1 MDKRISIK
9 NISSATIDLI
19 LPFINFRRKLDSG
32 RVIYVSENE
41 LYELNN
47 DAGFAAMVREHYI
60 TIEGLDENEMPE
72 IVNGTVYSAQD
83 INAMLDKLDVTA
95 FAKFIPNAAPAE
107 KETAVKLA
115 IDKGI
120 TNPAITALIKKYCDG
135 VDIINAINMKHQA
148 EEK

>member
-1 MDKRISIK
+1 MNKRISVK

-32 RVIYVSENE
+32 RTIYVSEDE

-60 TIEGLDENEMPE
+60 QIEGLEENEMPE
-72 IVNGTVYSAQD
+72 LVSGTVYTAQD
-83 INAMLDKLDVTA
+83 IGAMLDKLDVTA

-107 KETAVKLA
+107 KETAIKLA

-120 TNPAITALIKKYCDG
+120 TNPAITALIKKYCDID
-135 VDIINAINMKHQA
+135 VINAINMKHQT
-148 EEK
+148 EE

>member
-9 NISSATIDLI
+9 NVSSATIDLI

-32 RVIYVSENE
+32 RTIYVSENE

-60 TIEGLDENEMPE
+60 TIDGLDENEMPE
-72 IVNGTVYSAQD
+72 IVNGTVYSAQE
-83 INAMLDKLDVTA
+83 IGAMLDKLDITA

-107 KETAVKLA
+107 KETVVKLA

-120 TNPAITALIKKYCDG
+120 TNQTITALIKKYCDID
-135 VDIINAINMKHQA
+135 VIHAIDMKHQA

>member
-1 MDKRISIK
+1 MNKRISVK

-32 RVIYVSENE
+32 RTIYVSEDE

-60 TIEGLDENEMPE
+60 QIEGLEENEMPE
-72 IVNGTVYSAQD
+72 LVSGTVYTAQD
-83 INAMLDKLDVTA
+83 IGAMFDKLDVTA

-107 KETAVKLA
+107 KETAIKLA

-120 TNPAITALIKKYCDG
+120 TNPAITALIKKYCDID
-135 VDIINAINMKHQA
+135 VINAINMKHQA
-148 EEK
+148 EE

>member
-1 MDKRISIK
+1 MNKRISVK

-32 RVIYVSENE
+32 RTIYVSEDE

-60 TIEGLDENEMPE
+60 QIEGLEENEMPE
-72 IVNGTVYSAQD
+72 LVSGTVYTAQD
-83 INAMLDKLDVTA
+83 IGAMLDKLDVTA
-95 FAKFIPNAAPAE
+95 FAKFIPNAAPTE
-107 KETAVKLA
+107 KETAIKLA

-120 TNPAITALIKKYCDG
+120 TNPAITALIKKYCDID
-135 VDIINAINMKHQA
+135 VINAINMKHQT
-148 EEK
+148 EE

>member
-1 MDKRISIK
+1 MNKRISVK

-32 RVIYVSENE
+32 RTIYVSEDE

-60 TIEGLDENEMPE
+60 QIEGLEENEMPE
-72 IVNGTVYSAQD
+72 LVSGTVYTAQD
-83 INAMLDKLDVTA
+83 IGAMLDKLDVTA

-107 KETAVKLA
+107 KETAIKLA

-120 TNPAITALIKKYCDG
+120 TNPAITALIKKYCDID
-135 VDIINAINMKHQA
+135 VINAINMKHQA
-148 EEK
+148 EE